1 MTGHSHSRPS
11 ATPQPEAATT
21 PPREF
26 AAFVGIDW
34 ADAEHAVCV
43 LAPVSVGGTERLR
56 REVLPHTPEAIAA
69 WAAGLAR
76 DFSQQPVA
84 VMIEQSRGP
93 LLHAL
98 MQYPQLVLFP
108 INPKQAARYRE
119 ALVHSGKKDDPTD
132 AECLARFVR
141 EHHRELRAWQPADP
155 LTRQLAQLVE
165 LRRKAVESR
174 KQTAQ
179 HCEARLK
186 QYFPL
191 ALDLGDAALAIDI
204 VERWPTH
211 QALARANP
219 TTLRKFFAQ
228 HGRRNEEQMQELI
241 ARIRAATP
249 LTTDRA
255 LIEPNALAVK
265 FLVKELRVL
274 EAAVAEFDA
283 TIAQCF
289 NAHPDAP
296 LFRSPPGAG
305 AALAP
310 RLLVAFGADRGR
322 FASADEV
329 QAYSGIAPI
338 TKRSG
343 KSCHVTK
350 RFLCNKFLRQTFHEF
365 ADQARKW
372 SAWSKAF
379 YDHLRARGHR
389 HHAAV
394 RSLAFK
400 WIRILFRCWKEHQTY
415 DEDRYLRQLRS
426 KGVAYITNLTSA

>member
-1 MTGHSHSRPS
+1 MISHSHSSPPH
-11 ATPQPEAATT
+11 AEPEPAAK
-21 PPREF
+21 PAREF

-34 ADAEHAVCV
+34 ADEQHAVCV
-43 LAPVSVGGTERLR
+43 LAGEQLR
-56 REVLPHTPEAIAA
+56 REVLPHTPAAIAA
-69 WAAGLAR
+69 WAGGLAR
-76 DFSQQPVA
+76 DFGGRPVA
-84 VMIEQSRGP
+84 VMVEQSRGA
-93 LLHAL
+93 LLQAL
-98 MQYPQLVLFP
+98 TQYPQLVLFP

-141 EHHRELRAWQPADP
+141 EHHRELRAWKPADP

-165 LRRKAVESR
+165 LRRKAVDSR
-174 KQTAQ
+174 KQTTQQA
-179 HCEARLK
+179 EARLK

-191 ALDLGDAALAIDI
+191 ALELGDTALA
-204 VERWPTH
+204 VAVLERWSTH

-219 TTLRKFFAQ
+219 ATLRKFFAQ
-228 HGRRNEEQMQELI
+228 HGRRNTDQVNALI
-241 ARIRAATP
+241 ARIRAAQP

-255 LIEPNALAVK
+255 IIDPNALAVK
-265 FLVKELRVL
+265 FLVKELRL
-274 EAAVAEFDA
+274 HEAAVDEFDA
-283 TIAQCF
+283 AIAQCF
-289 NAHPDAP
+289 AAHPDAE

-310 RLLVAFGADRGR
+310 RLLVAFGPDRDR

-329 QAYSGIAPI
+329 QAYSGIAPV

-350 RFLCNKFLRQTFHEF
+350 RFFCNKFLRQTFHEF
-365 ADQARKW
+365 ADHARKW
-372 SAWSKAF
+372 STWSKAF
-379 YDHLRARGHR
+379 YEHLRARGHR

-400 WIRILFRCWKEHQTY
+400 WIRILFRCWKNRQPY
-415 DEDRYLRQLRS
+415 DENRYLQQLQS
-426 KGVAYITNLTSA
+426 SGVAYLSNLPSP

>member
-1 MTGHSHSRPS
+1 MSNHSHSRGAGPNSPPAPEPPS
-11 ATPQPEAATT
+11 Q
-21 PPREF
+21 F

-34 ADAEHAVCV
+34 ADEEHAVCV
-43 LAPVSVGGTERLR
+43 LDGPRLR

-76 DFSQQPVA
+76 DFHNQPVA
-84 VMIEQSRGP
+84 VMVEQSRGA
-93 LLHAL
+93 LLSAL
-98 MQYPQLVLFP
+98 TQYPQLVLFP

-141 EHHRELRAWQPADP
+141 EHHHQLRAWRPEDT

-174 KQTAQ
+174 KQITQ
-179 HCEARLK
+179 QCIARLK

-191 ALDLGDAALAIDI
+191 ALELGDTLYLAV
-204 VERWPTH
+204 VERWPTQ

-219 TTLRKFFAQ
+219 ATLRKFFAQ
-228 HGRRNEEQMQELI
+228 HGRRNEDQVNELI
-241 ARIRAATP
+241 ARIRAAQP

-255 LIEPNALAVK
+255 IIDPNALAVK

-283 TIAQCF
+283 AIAKCF
-289 NAHPDAP
+289 AAHPDAE

-310 RLLVAFGADRGR
+310 RLLVAFGTDRGR
-322 FASADEV
+322 FASAEEV
-329 QAYSGIAPI
+329 QAYSGIAPV

-350 RFLCNKFLRQTFHEF
+350 RYFCNKFLRQTFHEF
-365 ADQARKW
+365 ADHARKW
-372 SAWSKAF
+372 STWSKAF
-379 YDHLRARGHR
+379 YEHLRARGHR

-400 WIRILFRCWKEHQTY
+400 WIRILFRCWKNRQSY
-415 DEDRYLRQLRS
+415 DEVRYLKQLQTQ
-426 KGVAYITNLTSA
+426 GVAYITNLPSP

>member
-1 MTGHSHSRPS
+1 MSNHSHSRGADTDSSS
-11 ATPQPEAATT
+11 APQP
-21 PPREF
+21 PCRF
-26 AAFVGIDW
+26 AAFIGIDW
-34 ADAEHAVCV
+34 ADQEHAVCV
-43 LAPVSVGGTERLR
+43 LEGPRLR
-56 REVLPHTPEAIAA
+56 REVLPHTPEAIAI

-76 DFSQQPVA
+76 EFPQQPVA
-84 VMIEQSRGP
+84 VMVEQSRGA
-93 LLHAL
+93 LLSAL
-98 MQYPQLVLFP
+98 TQYPQLVLFP

-141 EHHRELRAWQPADP
+141 EHHRQLRAWKPEDS

-174 KQTAQ
+174 KQITQ
-179 HCEARLK
+179 QGIDRLK
-186 QYFPL
+186 LYFPL
-191 ALDLGDAALAIDI
+191 ALELGDALCWTV
-204 VERWPTH
+204 VERWPTQ

-219 TTLRKFFAQ
+219 ATLRKFFAQ
-228 HGRRNEEQMQELI
+228 HGRRNAEQVNELI
-241 ARIRAATP
+241 ARIRAAQP

-255 LIEPNALAVK
+255 IIEPNALAVK

-283 TIAQCF
+283 AIAKCF
-289 NAHPDAP
+289 TAHPDAE

-310 RLLVAFGADRGR
+310 RLLVAFGTDRDR
-322 FASADEV
+322 FTSADEV
-329 QAYSGIAPI
+329 QAYSGIAPV

-350 RFLCNKFLRQTFHEF
+350 RYFCNKFLRQTFHEF
-365 ADQARKW
+365 ADHARKW
-372 SAWSKAF
+372 STWSKAF
-379 YDHLRARGHR
+379 YQHLRARGHR

-400 WIRILFRCWKEHQTY
+400 WIRILFRCWKNRQSY
-415 DEDRYLRQLRS
+415 DEARYLQQLQS
-426 KGVAYITNLTSA
+426 KGANYLSNIPTP

>member
-1 MTGHSHSRPS
+1 MNNHSHSPLP
-11 ATPQPEAATT
+11 AAAPQQAAQPVPEY
-21 PPREF
+21 
-26 AAFVGIDW
+26 AAFIGIDW
-34 ADAEHAVCV
+34 ADEEHALCV
-43 LAPVSVGGTERLR
+43 LDGEQLR

-76 DFSQQPVA
+76 DFGDRPVA
-84 VMIEQSRGP
+84 VMVEQSRGA

-98 MQYPQLVLFP
+98 MQYSQLVLFP

-141 EHHRELRAWQPADP
+141 EHHRELRAWQPNDAA
-155 LTRQLAQLVE
+155 TRELAQLVE

-179 HCEARLK
+179 QVEARLK

-191 ALDLGDAALAIDI
+191 ALDLGDAGLAIAV

-219 TTLRKFFAQ
+219 ATLRKFFAQ
-228 HGRRNEEQMQELI
+228 HSRKNVKKVNELI
-241 ARIRAATP
+241 ARIRAAMP

-255 LIEPNALAVK
+255 IIDPNALALK

-283 TIAQCF
+283 TIAQRF
-289 NAHPDAP
+289 AAHPDAAM
-296 LFRSPPGAG
+296 FRSPPGAG

-310 RLLVAFGADRGR
+310 RLLVAFGTDRDR
-322 FASADEV
+322 FATADDV

-343 KSCHVTK
+343 KSCQVSK
-350 RFLCNKFLRQTFHEF
+350 RHFCNKFLRQTFHEF
-365 ADQARKW
+365 ADHARKW
-372 SAWSKAF
+372 STWSKAF

-394 RSLAFK
+394 RCLAFK
-400 WIRILFRCWKEHQTY
+400 WIRILFRCWKNRQAY
-415 DEDRYLRQLRS
+415 DEDRYLQQLRS
-426 KGVAYITNLTSA
+426 KGVPYLQNLQST

>member
-1 MTGHSHSRPS
+1 VINHSHSSPADAES
-11 ATPQPEAATT
+11 QPAAK
-21 PPREF
+21 PDREF

-34 ADAEHAVCV
+34 ADEEHAVCV
-43 LAPVSVGGTERLR
+43 LDGQRLR

-69 WAAGLAR
+69 WAGGLAR
-76 DFSQQPVA
+76 DFGGRPVA
-84 VMIEQSRGP
+84 VMVEQSRGA

-108 INPKQAARYRE
+108 INPKQAARYRQ

-141 EHHRELRAWQPADP
+141 EHHRELRAWKPADA

-165 LRRKAVESR
+165 LRRKAVDSR
-174 KQTAQ
+174 KQTTQQA
-179 HCEARLK
+179 EARLK
-186 QYFPL
+186 LYFPL
-191 ALDLGDAALAIDI
+191 ALELGDTALA
-204 VERWPTH
+204 VAVLERWPTH
-211 QALARANP
+211 QTLARANP
-219 TTLRKFFAQ
+219 ATLRKFFAQ
-228 HGRRNEEQMQELI
+228 HGRRNADQVNELI

-249 LTTDRA
+249 LTSDRA
-255 LIEPNALAVK
+255 IIDPNALAVK
-265 FLVKELRVL
+265 FLVKELRL
-274 EAAVAEFDA
+274 HEAAVAEFDA
-283 TIAQCF
+283 AIAQSF
-289 NAHPDAP
+289 AAHPDAE

-310 RLLVAFGADRGR
+310 RLLVAFGPDRDR

-350 RFLCNKFLRQTFHEF
+350 RYFCNKFLRQTFHEF
-365 ADQARKW
+365 ADHARKW
-372 SAWSKAF
+372 STWSKAF
-379 YDHLRARGHR
+379 YEHLRARGHR

-400 WIRILFRCWKEHQTY
+400 WIRILFRCWKNRQPY
-415 DEDRYLRQLRS
+415 DENRYLQQLRS
-426 KGVAYITNLTSA
+426 QSVPYLTSPLPA

>member
-1 MTGHSHSRPS
+1 VIDHSHSRAAP
-11 ATPQPEAATT
+11 AAPEPAAE
-21 PPREF
+21 PAREF

-34 ADAEHAVCV
+34 ADEEHAVCV
-43 LAPVSVGGTERLR
+43 LAGERLR

-76 DFSQQPVA
+76 DFGGRPVA
-84 VMIEQSRGP
+84 VMVEQSRGA
-93 LLHAL
+93 LLYAL
-98 MQYPQLVLFP
+98 MQHAHLVLFP

-141 EHHRELRAWQPADP
+141 EHHRELRAWQPADAA
-155 LTRQLAQLVE
+155 TRQLAQLVE

-179 HCEARLK
+179 QGEARLK

-191 ALDLGDAALAIDI
+191 ALDLGDAALTVAV

-219 TTLRKFFAQ
+219 ATLRKFFAQ
-228 HGRRNEEQMQELI
+228 HGRRNADQVNQLI

-255 LIEPNALAVK
+255 IIGPNALAVK

-283 TIAQCF
+283 AIAQCF
-289 NAHPDAP
+289 AAHPDAE

-310 RLLVAFGADRGR
+310 RLLVAFGTDRGR
-322 FASADEV
+322 FATADQV
-329 QAYSGIAPI
+329 QAYSGIAPV
-338 TKRSG
+338 TRRSG

-350 RFLCNKFLRQTFHEF
+350 RYFCNKFLRQTFHEF
-365 ADQARKW
+365 ADHARKW
-372 SAWSKAF
+372 STWSKAF

-394 RSLAFK
+394 RCLAFK
-400 WIRILFRCWKEHQTY
+400 WIRILFRCWKNRQPY
-415 DEDRYLRQLRS
+415 DEARYLKQLQS
-426 KGVAYITNLTSA
+426 KEVPYFPNLQPA

>member
-1 MTGHSHSRPS
+1 MNHSHSP
-11 ATPQPEAATT
+11 PAAQSK
-21 PPREF
+21 PAAEPAPEF

-34 ADAEHAVCV
+34 ADKEHAVCV
-43 LAPVSVGGTERLR
+43 LDAVPDREKERPR

-69 WAAGLAR
+69 WAGGLAR
-76 DFSQQPVA
+76 DFDGRPVA
-84 VMIEQSRGP
+84 VMVEQSRGA
-93 LLHAL
+93 LLQAL
-98 MQYPQLVLFP
+98 MQYPQIVLFP

-141 EHHRELRAWQPADP
+141 EHHRELRAWKPADVI
-155 LTRQLAQLVE
+155 TRQLAQLVE

-174 KQTAQ
+174 KQAAQ
-179 HCEARLK
+179 QLEARLK
-186 QYFPL
+186 QYFLL
-191 ALDLGDAALAIDI
+191 ALDLGDAALTLAI

-219 TTLRKFFAQ
+219 ATLRKFFAQ
-228 HGRRNEEQMQELI
+228 HGRRNEDQVKELI
-241 ARIRAATP
+241 ARVRAATP

-255 LIEPNALAVK
+255 IIDPNALAVK
-265 FLVKELRVL
+265 FLVKELRL
-274 EAAVAEFDA
+274 HEAAVAEFDA
-283 TIAQCF
+283 AIAPCF
-289 NAHPDAP
+289 AAHPDAE

-310 RLLVAFGADRGR
+310 RLLVAFGPDRGR

-343 KSCHVTK
+343 KSFHVTK
-350 RFLCNKFLRQTFHEF
+350 RYFCNKFLRQTFHEF
-365 ADQARKW
+365 ADHARKW
-372 SAWSKAF
+372 STWSKAF

-394 RSLAFK
+394 RALAFK
-400 WIRILFRCWKEHQTY
+400 WIRILFRCWKNRQPY
-415 DEDRYLRQLRS
+415 DEARYLQQLQS
-426 KGVAYITNLTSA
+426 KRVPYLPSPQPA

>member
-1 MTGHSHSRPS
+1 MSNHSHSRS
-11 ATPQPEAATT
+11 ADMESSPAAE
-21 PPREF
+21 PVREF
-26 AAFVGIDW
+26 VAFIGIDW
-34 ADAEHAVCV
+34 ADEEHAVC
-43 LAPVSVGGTERLR
+43 LLDPVSVGGTERLR

-69 WAAGLAR
+69 WAASLAR
-76 DFSQQPVA
+76 DFGNQPVA
-84 VMIEQSRGP
+84 VMVEQSRGA
-93 LLHAL
+93 LLQAL
-98 MQYPQLVLFP
+98 TQYPQLVLFP

-141 EHHRELRAWQPADP
+141 EHHRQLRAWKPADP
-155 LTRQLAQLVE
+155 VTRQLTQLVE

-174 KQTAQ
+174 KQITQ
-179 HCEARLK
+179 QCVARLK

-191 ALDLGDAALAIDI
+191 ALELGDALCFAV

-219 TTLRKFFAQ
+219 ATLRKFFAQ
-228 HGRRNEEQMQELI
+228 HGRRNEDQVNQLI
-241 ARIRAATP
+241 ARIRAAQP

-255 LIEPNALAVK
+255 IIDPNALAVK

-283 TIAQCF
+283 AIAACF
-289 NAHPDAP
+289 AAHPDAD

-329 QAYSGIAPI
+329 QAYSGIAPV

-343 KSCHVTK
+343 KSRHVTK
-350 RFLCNKFLRQTFHEF
+350 RHFCNKFLRQTFHEF
-365 ADQARKW
+365 ADHARKW
-372 SAWSKAF
+372 STWSKAF
-379 YDHLRARGHR
+379 YEHLRARGHR
-389 HHAAV
+389 HHAAL

-400 WIRILFRCWKEHQTY
+400 WIRILFRCWKNRQPYNEN
-415 DEDRYLRQLRS
+415 RYLQQLQT
-426 KGVAYITNLTSA
+426 KGVTYLPDIQPA

>member
-1 MTGHSHSRPS
+1 MSSHSHSRRADTDS
-11 ATPQPEAATT
+11 APAPEL
-21 PPREF
+21 PRQF
-26 AAFVGIDW
+26 AAFIGIDW
-34 ADAEHAVCV
+34 ADEEHAVCV
-43 LAPVSVGGTERLR
+43 LDGPRLR
-56 REVLPHTPEAIAA
+56 REVLSHTPEAIAA

-76 DFSQQPVA
+76 DFNQQPVA
-84 VMIEQSRGP
+84 VMVEQSRGA

-98 MQYPQLVLFP
+98 MQYPQLVLYP

-141 EHHRELRAWQPADP
+141 EHHRQLRAWKPEDP
-155 LTRQLAQLVE
+155 VTRQLAQLVE

-174 KQTAQ
+174 KQTTQ
-179 HCEARLK
+179 QCIARLK

-191 ALDLGDAALAIDI
+191 ALELGDSLYLAV
-204 VERWPTH
+204 VERWPTQ

-219 TTLRKFFAQ
+219 ATLRKFFAQ
-228 HGRRNEEQMQELI
+228 HGRRNEEQVNELI

-255 LIEPNALAVK
+255 IIEPNALAVK

-283 TIAQCF
+283 AIAECF
-289 NAHPDAP
+289 AAHPDAE

-310 RLLVAFGADRGR
+310 RLLVAFGTDRQR
-322 FASADEV
+322 FTSADEV
-329 QAYSGIAPI
+329 QAFSGIAPV

-343 KSCHVTK
+343 KSCQVTK
-350 RFLCNKFLRQTFHEF
+350 RYFCNKFLRQTFHEF
-365 ADQARKW
+365 ADHARKW
-372 SAWSKAF
+372 STWSKAF
-379 YDHLRARGHR
+379 YEHLRAQGHR

-400 WIRILFRCWKEHQTY
+400 WIRILFRCWKNRQLY
-415 DEDRYLRQLRS
+415 DEARYLQQLQS
-426 KGVAYITNLTSA
+426 KKVAYLSNIPSP

>member
-1 MTGHSHSRPS
+1 VAP
-11 ATPQPEAATT
+11 AAPQPAAE
-21 PPREF
+21 PAREF

-34 ADAEHAVCV
+34 ADEEHAVCV
-43 LAPVSVGGTERLR
+43 LAGEQLQ

-76 DFSQQPVA
+76 DFGGRSVA
-84 VMIEQSRGP
+84 VMVEQSRGA

-98 MQYPQLVLFP
+98 RQYPQLVLFP
-108 INPKQAARYRE
+108 VNPKQAARYRE

-155 LTRQLAQLVE
+155 VTRELAQLVE

-179 HCEARLK
+179 QLEARLK

-191 ALDLGDAALAIDI
+191 ALELGDAALVVD
-204 VERWPTH
+204 VVQRWPTH

-219 TTLRKFFAQ
+219 ATLRKFFAQ
-228 HGRRNEEQMQELI
+228 HGRRNEDQVNELV

-255 LIEPNALAVK
+255 IIDPSALAVK
-265 FLVKELRVL
+265 FLVKQLRVL

-289 NAHPDAP
+289 AAHPDAE

-322 FASADEV
+322 FATADEV
-329 QAYSGIAPI
+329 QAYSGIAPV
-338 TKRSG
+338 TRRSG
-343 KSCHVTK
+343 KSLHVAK
-350 RFLCNKFLRQTFHEF
+350 RYFCNKFLRQTFHEF
-365 ADQARKW
+365 ADHARKW

-379 YDHLRARGHR
+379 YDHLRARGNR

-400 WIRILFRCWKEHQTY
+400 WIRILFRCWKNRQPY
-415 DEDRYLRQLRS
+415 DEARYLQQLRS
-426 KGVAYITNLTSA
+426 KGVPYLPNPQPA

>member
-1 MTGHSHSRPS
+1 VTDHSHSR
-11 ATPQPEAATT
+11 AANAAPEPAAELVH
-21 PPREF
+21 PF

-34 ADAEHAVCV
+34 ADEEHAVCV
-43 LAPVSVGGTERLR
+43 LDPVSVGGKERLR

-69 WAAGLAR
+69 WASGLAR
-76 DFSQQPVA
+76 DFGSRPVA
-84 VMIEQSRGP
+84 VMIEQSRGA

-98 MQYPQLVLFP
+98 LQHPQLVLYP

-141 EHHRELRAWQPADP
+141 EHHRALRAWRPADAA
-155 LTRQLAQLVE
+155 TRELAQLVE

-179 HCEARLK
+179 QVEARLK
-186 QYFPL
+186 QYYPL
-191 ALDLGDAALAIDI
+191 ALDLGDAALTIAI

-211 QALARANP
+211 QSLARANP
-219 TTLRKFFAQ
+219 ATLRRFFAQ
-228 HGRRNEEQMQELI
+228 HGRRNAEKVNELI
-241 ARIRAATP
+241 DRIRAATP

-255 LIEPNALAVK
+255 IIAPNALALK

-274 EAAVAEFDA
+274 EAAVAEFDG

-289 NAHPDAP
+289 ATHPDAE

-310 RLLVAFGADRGR
+310 RLLVAFGTDRDR

-343 KSCHVTK
+343 KSRQVSK
-350 RFLCNKFLRQTFHEF
+350 RYFCNKFLRQTFHEF
-365 ADQARKW
+365 ADHARKW
-372 SAWSKAF
+372 STWSKAF
-379 YDHLRARGHR
+379 YEYLRTRGHR

-394 RSLAFK
+394 RCLAFK
-400 WIRILFRCWKEHQTY
+400 WIRILFRCWKNRQPY
-415 DEDRYLRQLRS
+415 DELRYLQQLRS
-426 KGVAYITNLTSA
+426 KGVSYLTNLPST

>member
-1 MTGHSHSRPS
+1 MSNHSHFRGADADSS
-11 ATPQPEAATT
+11 LAPQP
-21 PPREF
+21 PHQY
-26 AAFVGIDW
+26 AAFIGIDW
-34 ADAEHAVCV
+34 ADQEHAVCV
-43 LAPVSVGGTERLR
+43 LEGLRLR
-56 REVLPHTPEAIAA
+56 HEVLPHTPEAIAA

-76 DFSQQPVA
+76 EFPQQPVA
-84 VMIEQSRGP
+84 VMVEQSRGA
-93 LLHAL
+93 LLSAL
-98 MQYPQLVLFP
+98 TQYPQLVLFP

-141 EHHRELRAWQPADP
+141 EHHRQLRAWKPEDS

-174 KQTAQ
+174 KQITQ
-179 HCEARLK
+179 QCIARLK

-191 ALDLGDAALAIDI
+191 VLELGDALYWTVI
-204 VERWPTH
+204 ERWPTQ

-219 TTLRKFFAQ
+219 ATLRKFFAQ
-228 HGRRNEEQMQELI
+228 HGRRNEEQVNELI
-241 ARIRAATP
+241 TRFRAAQP

-255 LIEPNALAVK
+255 IIEPNALAVK

-283 TIAQCF
+283 AIAECF
-289 NAHPDAP
+289 AAHPDAE

-310 RLLVAFGADRGR
+310 RLLVAFGTDRDR

-329 QAYSGIAPI
+329 QAYSGIAPV

-350 RFLCNKFLRQTFHEF
+350 RYFCNKFLRQTFHEF
-365 ADQARKW
+365 ADHARKW
-372 SAWSKAF
+372 STWSKAF
-379 YDHLRARGHR
+379 YQHLRARGHR

-400 WIRILFRCWKEHQTY
+400 WIRILFRCWKNRQSY
-415 DEDRYLRQLRS
+415 DEDRYLQQLQS
-426 KGVAYITNLTSA
+426 KGTAYLSNIPTP

>member
-1 MTGHSHSRPS
+1 MNHSHSPP
-11 ATPQPEAATT
+11 AAAEPQPAAEAD
-21 PPREF
+21 RQF

-34 ADAEHAVCV
+34 ADEEHAVCV
-43 LAPVSVGGTERLR
+43 LDSVPDREKERLR

-69 WAAGLAR
+69 WAGGLAR
-76 DFSQQPVA
+76 DFGDRPVA
-84 VMIEQSRGP
+84 VMVEQSRGA
-93 LLHAL
+93 LLQAL

-119 ALVHSGKKDDPTD
+119 ALVHSGRKDDPTD

-141 EHHRELRAWQPADP
+141 EHHRELRVWKPADT

-165 LRRKAVESR
+165 LRRKAVDSR
-174 KQTAQ
+174 KQTTQQA
-179 HCEARLK
+179 EARLK

-191 ALDLGDAALAIDI
+191 ALELGDTALI
-204 VERWPTH
+204 VAVLERWPTH
-211 QALARANP
+211 QTLARANP
-219 TTLRKFFAQ
+219 ATLRKFFAQ
-228 HGRRNEEQMQELI
+228 HGRRNADQVNELI
-241 ARIRAATP
+241 ARIRTAQP

-255 LIEPNALAVK
+255 MIDPHALAVK
-265 FLVKELRVL
+265 FLVKELRL
-274 EAAVAEFDA
+274 HEAAVAEFDA
-283 TIAQCF
+283 AIAQCF
-289 NAHPDAP
+289 AAHPDAE

-310 RLLVAFGADRGR
+310 RLLVAFGPDRGR

-350 RFLCNKFLRQTFHEF
+350 RYFCNKFLRQTFHEF
-365 ADQARKW
+365 ADHARKW
-372 SAWSKAF
+372 STWSKAF
-379 YDHLRARGHR
+379 YEHLRARGHR

-400 WIRILFRCWKEHQTY
+400 WIRILFRCWKNRQLY
-415 DEDRYLRQLRS
+415 DEARYLRELRA
-426 KGVAYITNLTSA
+426 KGASYLPNLQST

>member
-1 MTGHSHSRPS
+1 MRNHSHSHLADAKSSP
-11 ATPQPEAATT
+11 ATEPVRQ
-21 PPREF
+21 F
-26 AAFVGIDW
+26 AAFIGIDW
-34 ADAEHAVCV
+34 ADEEHAVCV
-43 LAPVSVGGTERLR
+43 LDGPRLR

-76 DFSQQPVA
+76 EFGNQPVA
-84 VMIEQSRGP
+84 VMVEQSRGA
-93 LLHAL
+93 LLQAL

-141 EHHRELRAWQPADP
+141 EHHRQLRAWKPADAV
-155 LTRQLAQLVE
+155 TRQLAQLVE

-174 KQTAQ
+174 KQTTQ
-179 HCEARLK
+179 QCQARLK

-191 ALDLGDAALAIDI
+191 ALDLVPGNAGDALCFAV
-204 VERWPTH
+204 VERWPTQ

-219 TTLRKFFAQ
+219 ATLRKFFAQ
-228 HGRRNEEQMQELI
+228 HGRRNAEQVNELI
-241 ARIRAATP
+241 ARIRAALP

-255 LIEPNALAVK
+255 IIDPNALAVK

-283 TIAQCF
+283 AIAECF
-289 NAHPDAP
+289 AAHPDAE

-310 RLLVAFGADRGR
+310 RLLVAFGADRDR

-343 KSCHVTK
+343 KSRQVTK
-350 RFLCNKFLRQTFHEF
+350 RYFCNKFLRQTFHEF
-365 ADQARKW
+365 ADHARKW
-372 SAWSKAF
+372 STWSKAF
-379 YDHLRARGHR
+379 YEHLRARGHR
-389 HHAAV
+389 HHAAL

-400 WIRILFRCWKEHQTY
+400 WIRILFRCWQNRQPY
-415 DEDRYLRQLRS
+415 DESRYLKQLQS
-426 KGVAYITNLTSA
+426 KGVAYLPSP

>member
-1 MTGHSHSRPS
+1 MSNHSHSRGTDTDFSP
-11 ATPQPEAATT
+11 TPE
-21 PPREF
+21 PPNQF
-26 AAFVGIDW
+26 AAFIGIDW
-34 ADAEHAVCV
+34 ADEEHAVCV
-43 LAPVSVGGTERLR
+43 LNGPRLR

-76 DFSQQPVA
+76 DFHNQPVA
-84 VMIEQSRGP
+84 VMVEQSRGA
-93 LLHAL
+93 LLSAL
-98 MQYPQLVLFP
+98 TQYPQLVLFP

-141 EHHRELRAWQPADP
+141 EHHPQLRAWKPADT

-174 KQTAQ
+174 KQITQ
-179 HCEARLK
+179 QCIARLK

-191 ALDLGDAALAIDI
+191 ALELGDALYLAV
-204 VERWPTH
+204 VERWPTQ

-219 TTLRKFFAQ
+219 ATLRKFFAQ
-228 HGRRNEEQMQELI
+228 HGRRNEDQVNELI
-241 ARIRAATP
+241 ARLRAATP

-255 LIEPNALAVK
+255 IIEPNALAMK
-265 FLVKELRVL
+265 FLVQELRVL
-274 EAAVAEFDA
+274 EAAIAEFDA
-283 TIAQCF
+283 AVAECF
-289 NAHPDAP
+289 AAHPDAE

-310 RLLVAFGADRGR
+310 RLLVAFGTDRSR
-322 FASADEV
+322 FASAEEV
-329 QAYSGIAPI
+329 QAYSGIAPV

-350 RFLCNKFLRQTFHEF
+350 RYFCNKFLRQTFHEF
-365 ADQARKW
+365 ADHARKW
-372 SAWSKAF
+372 STWSKAF
-379 YDHLRARGHR
+379 YEHLRARGHR

-400 WIRILFRCWKEHQTY
+400 WIRILFRCWKNRQSY
-415 DEDRYLRQLRS
+415 DEARYLKQLQT
-426 KGVAYITNLTSA
+426 KGVAYITNLPHP

>member
-1 MTGHSHSRPS
+1 MTDHSHS
-11 ATPQPEAATT
+11 AAAAVPQPAAE
-21 PPREF
+21 PKREF
-26 AAFVGIDW
+26 AAFVGLDW
-34 ADAEHAVCV
+34 ADEEHAVCV
-43 LAPVSVGGTERLR
+43 LDGERLR

-76 DFSQQPVA
+76 DFGGRPVA
-84 VMIEQSRGP
+84 VMLEQSRGA

-98 MQYPQLVLFP
+98 LQYPQLVLFP

-141 EHHRELRAWQPADP
+141 EHHRELRAWQPADAA
-155 LTRQLAQLVE
+155 TRQLAQLVE

-179 HCEARLK
+179 QCEARLK

-191 ALDLGDAALAIDI
+191 ALDLGDAALSIAV

-219 TTLRKFFAQ
+219 ATLRKFFAQ
-228 HGRRNEEQMQELI
+228 HDRRNADQVNELI

-255 LIEPNALAVK
+255 IIDPSALAVK

-283 TIAQCF
+283 AIAQCF
-289 NAHPDAP
+289 AAHPDAE

-310 RLLVAFGADRGR
+310 RLLVAFGTDRGR
-322 FASADEV
+322 FDTAAEV

-343 KSCHVTK
+343 KSCHVSK
-350 RFLCNKFLRQTFHEF
+350 RCFCNKFLRQTFHEF
-365 ADQARKW
+365 ADHARKW
-372 SAWSKAF
+372 STWSKAF
-379 YDHLRARGHR
+379 YDHLRTRGHR

-394 RSLAFK
+394 RSPAFK
-400 WIRILFRCWKEHQTY
+400 WIRILFRCWKNRQLY
-415 DEDRYLRQLRS
+415 DEARHLQQLRS
-426 KGVAYITNLTSA
+426 KGVPYLPNLQPA

>member
-1 MTGHSHSRPS
+1 VTDHSHSRS
-11 ATPQPEAATT
+11 AAAAPEPATELA
-21 PPREF
+21 REF

-34 ADAEHAVCV
+34 ADEEHAVCV
-43 LAPVSVGGTERLR
+43 LDGPRLR

-76 DFSQQPVA
+76 EFGSRPVA
-84 VMIEQSRGP
+84 VMVEQSRGA

-108 INPKQAARYRE
+108 VNPKQAARYRE

-141 EHHRELRAWQPADP
+141 EHHRELRAWQPDDAA
-155 LTRQLAQLVE
+155 TRQLAQLVE

-174 KQTAQ
+174 KQTTQ
-179 HCEARLK
+179 QWEARLK

-191 ALDLGDAALAIDI
+191 ALDLGDAALASAL

-219 TTLRKFFAQ
+219 ATLRKFFAQ
-228 HGRRNEEQMQELI
+228 HGRRNEDQVNELI
-241 ARIRAATP
+241 ARIRAAAP

-255 LIEPNALAVK
+255 IIDPSALAVK
-265 FLVKELRVL
+265 FLVQELRVL

-283 TIAQCF
+283 AITQCF
-289 NAHPDAP
+289 AAHPDAE

-310 RLLVAFGADRGR
+310 RLLVAFGTDRGR
-322 FASADEV
+322 FATADEV
-329 QAYSGIAPI
+329 QAYSGIAPV
-338 TKRSG
+338 TRRSG
-343 KSCHVTK
+343 KSCRVSK
-350 RFLCNKFLRQTFHEF
+350 RYFCNKFLRQTFHEF
-365 ADQARKW
+365 ADHARKW
-372 SAWSKAF
+372 STWSKAY
-379 YDHLRARGHR
+379 YDHLRTRGHR

-400 WIRILFRCWKEHQTY
+400 WIRILFRCWKNRQPY
-415 DEDRYLRQLRS
+415 DEARYLKQLQA
-426 KGVAYITNLTSA
+426 KGAPYLQNLQPT

>member
-1 MTGHSHSRPS
+1 MTDHSQ
-11 ATPQPEAATT
+11 ATVAAPQPTE
-21 PPREF
+21 PRIEF

-34 ADAEHAVCV
+34 ADEEHAVC
-43 LAPVSVGGTERLR
+43 LLDGDELR
-56 REVLPHTPEAIAA
+56 RDVLPHTPEAIAA

-76 DFSQQPVA
+76 DFCGRPVA
-84 VMIEQSRGP
+84 VMLEQSRGA

-98 MQYPQLVLFP
+98 LQYPQLVLYP

-141 EHHRELRAWQPADP
+141 EHYRELRAWQPTDAA
-155 LTRQLAQLVE
+155 TRELAQLVE

-179 HCEARLK
+179 QVEARLK

-191 ALDLGDAALAIDI
+191 ALDLGDVALAIAV

-219 TTLRKFFAQ
+219 ATLRKFFAQ
-228 HGRRNEEQMQELI
+228 HGRRNVEKVNGLI
-241 ARIRAATP
+241 DRIRAATP

-255 LIEPNALAVK
+255 LIDPNALALK
-265 FLVKELRVL
+265 FLVKELRVQ
-274 EAAVAEFDA
+274 EAAVAEFDS
-283 TIAQCF
+283 TITQCF
-289 NAHPDAP
+289 AAHPDAAV
-296 LFRSPPGAG
+296 FRSPPGAG

-310 RLLVAFGADRGR
+310 RLLVAFGTDRGR
-322 FASADEV
+322 FSTADEV

-343 KSCHVTK
+343 KSCQVAK
-350 RFLCNKFLRQTFHEF
+350 RHFCNKFLRQTFHEF
-365 ADQARKW
+365 ADHARKW
-372 SAWSKAF
+372 STWSKAF
-379 YDHLRARGHR
+379 YDHLRSRGHR

-394 RSLAFK
+394 RCLAFK
-400 WIRILFRCWKEHQTY
+400 WIRILFRCWKNRQPY
-415 DEDRYLRQLRS
+415 DENRYLQQLQA
-426 KGVAYITNLTSA
+426 KGVPYLSNLPSA

>member
-1 MTGHSHSRPS
+1 MTDHSHSRTAA
-11 ATPQPEAATT
+11 ATPEPAAE
-21 PPREF
+21 PQREF

-34 ADAEHAVCV
+34 ADEEHAVCV
-43 LAPVSVGGTERLR
+43 LDGEQLR
-56 REVLPHTPEAIAA
+56 REVLPHQPEAIAA
-69 WAAGLAR
+69 WAAGLAHQFGGR
-76 DFSQQPVA
+76 PVA
-84 VMIEQSRGP
+84 VMLEQSRGA
-93 LLHAL
+93 LVHAL
-98 MQYPQLVLFP
+98 LQYPHLVLYP

-141 EHHRELRAWQPADP
+141 EHHRELRAWQPTDAA
-155 LTRQLAQLVE
+155 TRQLAQLVE
-165 LRRKAVESR
+165 LRRKAVDSR

-179 HCEARLK
+179 QTEARLK

-191 ALDLGDAALAIDI
+191 ALDLGDAGLAIAV

-219 TTLRKFFAQ
+219 ATLRTFFARL
-228 HGRRNEEQMQELI
+228 GRRNQDQVNELI

-255 LIEPNALAVK
+255 IIEPNALAVK

-283 TIAQCF
+283 AIAQGF
-289 NAHPDAP
+289 SAHPDAE

-310 RLLVAFGADRGR
+310 RLLVAFGTDRNR
-322 FASADEV
+322 FATADEV

-350 RFLCNKFLRQTFHEF
+350 RYFCNKFLRQTFHEF
-365 ADQARKW
+365 ADHARKW

-379 YDHLRARGHR
+379 YDQLRARGHR
-389 HHAAV
+389 HHAAI

-400 WIRILFRCWKEHQTY
+400 WIRILFRCWKNRQPY
-415 DEDRYLRQLRS
+415 DEARYLQQLRS
-426 KGVAYITNLTSA
+426 KGAPYLPKPQSA

>member
-1 MTGHSHSRPS
+1 VTDHSQFR
-11 ATPQPEAATT
+11 TAAVASE
-21 PPREF
+21 PAAEPKCEF

-34 ADAEHAVCV
+34 ADEEHAVCV
-43 LAPVSVGGTERLR
+43 LDGERLR
-56 REVLPHTPEAIAA
+56 REVLPHKPEAIAA

-76 DFSQQPVA
+76 DFDGQPVA
-84 VMIEQSRGP
+84 AMVEQSRGA
-93 LLHAL
+93 LMHAL

-141 EHHRELRAWQPADP
+141 EHHRELRAWQPADAA
-155 LTRQLAQLVE
+155 TRQLAQLVE

-179 HCEARLK
+179 QFEARLK

-191 ALDLGDAALAIDI
+191 ALDLGDAALALAV

-211 QALARANP
+211 HALARANP
-219 TTLRKFFAQ
+219 ATLRKFFAQ
-228 HGRRNEEQMQELI
+228 HGRRNADQVNELV
-241 ARIRAATP
+241 ARIRAAAP

-255 LIEPNALAVK
+255 IIDPNALAVK

-289 NAHPDAP
+289 ATHPDAE

-322 FASADEV
+322 FATADEV
-329 QAYSGIAPI
+329 QAYSGIAPV

-343 KSCHVTK
+343 KSCQVSK
-350 RFLCNKFLRQTFHEF
+350 RHFCNKFLRQTFHEF
-365 ADQARKW
+365 ADHARKW

-400 WIRILFRCWKEHQTY
+400 WIRILFRCWKNRQPY
-415 DEDRYLRQLRS
+415 DEARYLQQLRRN
-426 KGVAYITNLTSA
+426 GVPYITNLPSA

>member
-1 MTGHSHSRPS
+1 MSNHSHSRGADNSSPAPEPS
-11 ATPQPEAATT
+11 HQ
-21 PPREF
+21 F
-26 AAFVGIDW
+26 AAFIGLDW
-34 ADAEHAVCV
+34 ADEEHAVCV
-43 LAPVSVGGTERLR
+43 LDGPRLR

-69 WAAGLAR
+69 WAVGLAR
-76 DFSQQPVA
+76 DFSNQPVA
-84 VMIEQSRGP
+84 VMVEQSRGA
-93 LLHAL
+93 LLYAL
-98 MQYPQLVLFP
+98 TQYPQLVLFP

-141 EHHRELRAWQPADP
+141 EHHPQLRAWKPEDP
-155 LTRQLAQLVE
+155 VTRQLAQLVE

-174 KQTAQ
+174 KQTTQ
-179 HCEARLK
+179 QCIARLK

-191 ALDLGDAALAIDI
+191 ALELGDALCWAV
-204 VERWPTH
+204 VERWPTQ

-219 TTLRKFFAQ
+219 ATLRKFFAQ
-228 HGRRNEEQMQELI
+228 HGRRNEEQVKELI
-241 ARIRAATP
+241 ARIRAATL

-255 LIEPNALAVK
+255 IVEPNALAVK

-274 EAAVAEFDA
+274 DAAVAEFDA
-283 TIAQCF
+283 VIAECF
-289 NAHPDAP
+289 AAHPDAE

-310 RLLVAFGADRGR
+310 RLLVAFGTDRGR
-322 FASADEV
+322 FASAEEV
-329 QAYSGIAPI
+329 QAYSGIAPV

-350 RFLCNKFLRQTFHEF
+350 RYFCNKFLRQTFHEF
-365 ADQARKW
+365 ADHARKW
-372 SAWSKAF
+372 STWSKAF
-379 YDHLRARGHR
+379 YEHLRVRGHR

-400 WIRILFRCWKEHQTY
+400 WIRILFRCWKNRQSY
-415 DEDRYLRQLRS
+415 DEVRYLKQLQT
-426 KGVAYITNLTSA
+426 KGVAYITNLQSP

>member
-1 MTGHSHSRPS
+1 MTDHSHSRPAAAPEP
-11 ATPQPEAATT
+11 ATEQ
-21 PPREF
+21 REF

-34 ADAEHAVCV
+34 ADEEHAVCV
-43 LAPVSVGGTERLR
+43 LDGERLR

-69 WAAGLAR
+69 WAARLAR
-76 DFSQQPVA
+76 DFGSRPVA
-84 VMIEQSRGP
+84 VMLEQSRGA
-93 LLHAL
+93 LMHAL
-98 MQYPQLVLFP
+98 LQYPQLVLYP

-141 EHHRELRAWQPADP
+141 EHHRELRAWQPADAA
-155 LTRQLAQLVE
+155 TRQLAQLVE

-179 HCEARLK
+179 QCEARLK

-191 ALDLGDAALAIDI
+191 ALDLGDAALWIAV
-204 VERWPTH
+204 VERWPTQ

-219 TTLRKFFAQ
+219 ATLRKFFAQ
-228 HGRRNEEQMQELI
+228 HGRRNEDQVNELI
-241 ARIRAATP
+241 ARIRAAAP
-249 LTTDRA
+249 LTADRA
-255 LIEPNALAVK
+255 IIDPSALAVK

-283 TIAQCF
+283 AIAQCF
-289 NAHPDAP
+289 AAHPDAE

-310 RLLVAFGADRGR
+310 RLLVAFGTDRGR
-322 FASADEV
+322 FATADEV
-329 QAYSGIAPI
+329 QAYSGIAPV

-350 RFLCNKFLRQTFHEF
+350 RHFCNKFLRQTFHEF
-365 ADQARKW
+365 ADHARKW
-372 SAWSKAF
+372 STWSKAF
-379 YDHLRARGHR
+379 YDHLRTRGHP

-394 RSLAFK
+394 RCLAFK
-400 WIRILFRCWKEHQTY
+400 WIRILFRCWKNRQPY
-415 DEDRYLRQLRS
+415 DEARYLQQLRS
-426 KGVAYITNLTSA
+426 KGVPYLPNVQPT

>member
-1 MTGHSHSRPS
+1 MTDHSHSC
-11 ATPQPEAATT
+11 AAAAAPEPAVE

-34 ADAEHAVCV
+34 ADEEHAVCV
-43 LAPVSVGGTERLR
+43 LDGERLR

-69 WAAGLAR
+69 WAAELAR
-76 DFSQQPVA
+76 DFGGRPVA
-84 VMIEQSRGP
+84 VMLEQSRGA

-155 LTRQLAQLVE
+155 VTRQLAQLVE

-179 HCEARLK
+179 QVEARLK

-191 ALDLGDAALAIDI
+191 ALDLGDAALSTAV

-219 TTLRKFFAQ
+219 ATLRKFFAQ
-228 HGRRNEEQMQELI
+228 HGRRNADQVNEL
-241 ARIRAATP
+241 ATP

-255 LIEPNALAVK
+255 IIDPSALAVK

-283 TIAQCF
+283 AIAQCF
-289 NAHPDAP
+289 AAHPDAE

-322 FASADEV
+322 FATADEV
-329 QAYSGIAPI
+329 QAYSGIAPV

-343 KSCHVTK
+343 KSCRVSK
-350 RFLCNKFLRQTFHEF
+350 RFFCNKFLRQTFHEF
-365 ADQARKW
+365 ADHARKW
-372 SAWSKAF
+372 STWSKAF

-400 WIRILFRCWKEHQTY
+400 WIRILFRCWKNRQPY
-415 DEDRYLRQLRS
+415 DEPRYLKQLQA
-426 KGVAYITNLTSA
+426 KGATYLTNLQPT

>member
-1 MTGHSHSRPS
+1 MNHHSHSHGADTKP
-11 ATPQPEAATT
+11 TPTPE
-21 PPREF
+21 PDREF

-34 ADAEHAVCV
+34 ADKEHAVCV
-43 LAPVSVGGTERLR
+43 LDGPRLR
-56 REVLPHTPEAIAA
+56 REVLPHTPEAIAT

-76 DFSQQPVA
+76 DFSNQPVA
-84 VMIEQSRGP
+84 VMVEQSRGA
-93 LLHAL
+93 LLQVL
-98 MQYPQLVLFP
+98 TQYPQLVLYP

-141 EHHRELRAWQPADP
+141 EHHRQLRAWKPEDAA
-155 LTRQLAQLVE
+155 TRQLGQLVE
-165 LRRKAVESR
+165 FRRKAVESR
-174 KQTAQ
+174 KQITQ
-179 HCEARLK
+179 QCIARLK
-186 QYFPL
+186 EYFPL
-191 ALDLGDAALAIDI
+191 ALDLGDTLCFAV
-204 VERWPTH
+204 VERWPTQ

-219 TTLRKFFAQ
+219 ATLRKFFAQ
-228 HGRRNEEQMQELI
+228 HGRRNEDQVKELI

-255 LIEPNALAVK
+255 IIDPHALAVK

-274 EAAVAEFDA
+274 EAAIAEFDA
-283 TIAQCF
+283 AIAECF
-289 NAHPDAP
+289 AAHPDAE

-310 RLLVAFGADRGR
+310 RLLVAFGTDRGR

-329 QAYSGIAPI
+329 QAYSGIAPV

-343 KSCHVTK
+343 QSCHVTK
-350 RFLCNKFLRQTFHEF
+350 RYCCNKFLRQTFHEF
-365 ADQARKW
+365 ADHARKW
-372 SAWSKAF
+372 STWSKAF
-379 YDHLRARGHR
+379 YEHLRARGHR

-400 WIRILFRCWKEHQTY
+400 WIRILFRCWKNRQSY
-415 DEDRYLRQLRS
+415 DEARYLQQLRS
-426 KGVAYITNLTSA
+426 KGAPYLPNLKPA

>member
-1 MTGHSHSRPS
+1 MTDHSQAALAAHQL
-11 ATPQPEAATT
+11 TEPQT
-21 PPREF
+21 EF

-34 ADAEHAVCV
+34 ADEEHAVCV
-43 LAPVSVGGTERLR
+43 LDGERLR
-56 REVLPHTPEAIAA
+56 REVLSHTPEAIAA
-69 WAAGLAR
+69 WAASLER
-76 DFSQQPVA
+76 DFGGRPVA
-84 VMIEQSRGP
+84 VMLEQSRGA

-98 MQYPQLVLFP
+98 LQYPQLVLYP

-141 EHHRELRAWQPADP
+141 EHYRELRAWQPTDAA
-155 LTRQLAQLVE
+155 TRELAQLVE

-179 HCEARLK
+179 QVEARLK

-191 ALDLGDAALAIDI
+191 ALDLGDAALAIAV

-211 QALARANP
+211 QVLARANP
-219 TTLRKFFAQ
+219 ATLRKFFAQ
-228 HGRRNEEQMQELI
+228 HGRRNVQKVNEI
-241 ARIRAATP
+241 IDRIRAATP

-255 LIEPNALAVK
+255 IIEPNALALK
-265 FLVKELRVL
+265 FLLKELRVQ

-283 TIAQCF
+283 TIAQRF
-289 NAHPDAP
+289 AAHPDAAV
-296 LFRSPPGAG
+296 FRSPPGAG

-310 RLLVAFGADRGR
+310 RLLVAFGTDRDR
-322 FASADEV
+322 FSTADEV

-343 KSCHVTK
+343 KSCLVAK
-350 RFLCNKFLRQTFHEF
+350 RHFCNKFLRQTFHEF
-365 ADQARKW
+365 ADHARKW
-372 SAWSKAF
+372 STWSKAF

-394 RSLAFK
+394 RCLAFK
-400 WIRILFRCWKEHQTY
+400 WIRILFRCWKNRQAY
-415 DEDRYLRQLRS
+415 DEDRYLQQLRS
-426 KGVAYITNLTSA
+426 KGVAYLSNLKTP

>member
-1 MTGHSHSRPS
+1 VTDHSHSHTMAAARQS
-11 ATPQPEAATT
+11 AADPES
-21 PPREF
+21 EF

-34 ADAEHAVCV
+34 ADEEHAVCV
-43 LAPVSVGGTERLR
+43 LDGERVR

-76 DFSQQPVA
+76 EFGSRPVA
-84 VMIEQSRGP
+84 VMVEQSRGA

-98 MQYPQLVLFP
+98 MQHPQLVLFP
-108 INPKQAARYRE
+108 VNPKQAARYRE
-119 ALVHSGKKDDPTD
+119 ALVNSGKKDDPTD

-141 EHHRELRAWQPADP
+141 EHHRQLRAWQPDDAA
-155 LTRQLAQLVE
+155 TRQLAQLVE

-174 KQTAQ
+174 KQTTQ
-179 HCEARLK
+179 QCEARLK

-191 ALDLGDAALAIDI
+191 ALDLGDAALCLAV
-204 VERWPTH
+204 VERWPTQ

-219 TTLRKFFAQ
+219 ATVRKFFAQ
-228 HGRRNEEQMQELI
+228 HGRRNIDQVNELI

-255 LIEPNALAVK
+255 IIDPNALAVK

-283 TIAQCF
+283 AIAQCF
-289 NAHPDAP
+289 AAHPDAE

-310 RLLVAFGADRGR
+310 RLLVAFGTDRGR
-322 FASADEV
+322 FATADEV
-329 QAYSGIAPI
+329 QAYSGIAPV

-343 KSCHVTK
+343 KSCRVSK
-350 RFLCNKFLRQTFHEF
+350 RYFCNKFLRQTFHEF
-365 ADQARKW
+365 ADHARKW
-372 SAWSKAF
+372 STWSKAF
-379 YDHLRARGHR
+379 YDLLRSRGHR

-394 RSLAFK
+394 RCLAFK
-400 WIRILFRCWKEHQTY
+400 WIRILFRCWKSRQPY
-415 DEDRYLRQLRS
+415 DEARYLKQLQA
-426 KGVAYITNLTSA
+426 KGASYLPNLQPA

>member
-1 MTGHSHSRPS
+1 MTEHSHSRP
-11 ATPQPEAATT
+11 AAAAPEPAAE
-21 PPREF
+21 PAREF

-34 ADAEHAVCV
+34 ADEEHAVC
-43 LAPVSVGGTERLR
+43 LLDGERLR

-76 DFSQQPVA
+76 DFGSRPVA
-84 VMIEQSRGP
+84 VMLEQSRGP
-93 LLHAL
+93 LMHAL
-98 MQYPQLVLFP
+98 LQYPQLVLFP

-141 EHHRELRAWQPADP
+141 EHHRELRAWQPADAA
-155 LTRQLAQLVE
+155 TRQLALLVE

-179 HCEARLK
+179 QCAARLK

-191 ALDLGDAALAIDI
+191 ALDLGDALCFAV

-219 TTLRKFFAQ
+219 ATLRKFFAQ
-228 HGRRNEEQMQELI
+228 HGRRNADQVNELI
-241 ARIRAATP
+241 TQIRAATP

-255 LIEPNALAVK
+255 IIDPSALAVK

-283 TIAQCF
+283 AIAQQF
-289 NAHPDAP
+289 AAHPDAE

-310 RLLVAFGADRGR
+310 RLLVAFGSDRGR
-322 FASADEV
+322 FATADEV

-350 RFLCNKFLRQTFHEF
+350 RYFCNRFLRQTFHEF
-365 ADQARKW
+365 ADHARKW
-372 SAWSKAF
+372 STWSNAF
-379 YDHLRARGHR
+379 YDHLRSRGHR

-400 WIRILFRCWKEHQTY
+400 WIRILFRCWKNRQPY
-415 DEDRYLRQLRS
+415 DEARYVQQLQS
-426 KGVAYITNLTSA
+426 KRVPYLPSPQPA

>member
-1 MTGHSHSRPS
+1 MSSHSHSRRADTDSSPAS
-11 ATPQPEAATT
+11 ES
-21 PPREF
+21 PRQF
-26 AAFVGIDW
+26 AAFIGIDW
-34 ADAEHAVCV
+34 ADKEHAVC
-43 LAPVSVGGTERLR
+43 LLDGPRLR
-56 REVLPHTPEAIAA
+56 REVLSHSPEAIAA

-76 DFSQQPVA
+76 DFPNQPVA
-84 VMIEQSRGP
+84 VMVEQSRGA
-93 LLHAL
+93 LLDAL
-98 MQYPQLVLFP
+98 TQYPQLVLFP

-132 AECLARFVR
+132 AECLARFLR
-141 EHHRELRAWQPADP
+141 EHHRQLRAWKPEDP

-165 LRRKAVESR
+165 LRRKTVESR
-174 KQTAQ
+174 KQTTQ
-179 HCEARLK
+179 QCIARLK

-191 ALDLGDAALAIDI
+191 ALELGDAICLAV
-204 VERWPTH
+204 VERWPTQ

-219 TTLRKFFAQ
+219 ATLRKFFAQ
-228 HGRRNEEQMQELI
+228 HGRRNADQVNELI

-255 LIEPNALAVK
+255 IIEPNALAMK

-283 TIAQCF
+283 AIAQCF
-289 NAHPDAP
+289 AAHPDAE

-310 RLLVAFGADRGR
+310 RLLVAFGTDRSR

-329 QAYSGIAPI
+329 QAYSGIAPV

-350 RFLCNKFLRQTFHEF
+350 RYFCNKFLRQTFHEF
-365 ADQARKW
+365 ADHARKW
-372 SAWSKAF
+372 STWSKAF
-379 YDHLRARGHR
+379 YEHLRARGHR

-400 WIRILFRCWKEHQTY
+400 WIRILFRCWKNRQSY
-415 DEDRYLRQLRS
+415 DEARYLKQLQT
-426 KGVAYITNLTSA
+426 KGAAYTTNLVST